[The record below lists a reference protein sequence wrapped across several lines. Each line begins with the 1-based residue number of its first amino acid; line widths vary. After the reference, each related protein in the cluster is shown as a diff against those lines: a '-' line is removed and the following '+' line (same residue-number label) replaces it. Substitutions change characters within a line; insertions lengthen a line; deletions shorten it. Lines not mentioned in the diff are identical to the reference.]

1 MFKRILIANRGE
13 IALRIIRCCRE
24 MDVETVIV
32 YSTADKDSL
41 AVMAAD
47 KAVCIGPEK
56 AAESYLNQDA
66 IIETAILT
74 GCEAVHPG
82 YGFLSENAAFA
93 RKCEENNL
101 IFIGPSADI
110 ISSMGDKQSA
120 RQLMIECG
128 VPVVPG
134 SDGLVATAEEAAHI
148 AEKIGYPVLIKA
160 SAGGGGK
167 GMRKAF
173 SREDIENAFETA
185 KSEAKAAFGNDDM
198 YIEKL
203 IINPRHIE
211 IQILADKYGN

>member
-24 MDVETVIV
+24 MDIETVIV
-32 YSTADKDSL
+32 YSTADKNSL

-47 KAVCIGPEK
+47 KAVCIGPAK

-120 RQLMIECG
+120 RQLMLNAGFRLYLALMVWLQQQRKQHTLQKE
-128 VPVVPG
+128 
-134 SDGLVATAEEAAHI
+134 LVILYLLKRQLEAV
-148 AEKIGYPVLIKA
+148 EKESQGIQQRRY
-160 SAGGGGK
+160 
-167 GMRKAF
+167 RKC
-173 SREDIENAFETA
+173 I
-185 KSEAKAAFGNDDM
+185 
-198 YIEKL
+198 
-203 IINPRHIE
+203 
-211 IQILADKYGN
+211 